1 MAARKRGGA
10 RDGGSTVIPAI
21 YNAPL
26 RPFSYHAAG
35 LVTVNGKPV
44 LKAGTGVDVDKS
56 SIALLADPPKFVCR
70 AGLKLEAALDTFGL
84 DVRGKTALDS
94 GLSTGGFT
102 DCLLQRGA
110 LRVVGVD
117 VGYGQVA
124 HSIRTHPSVV
134 LMERTNLRH
143 LRRTALPEDLGE
155 IDLVTLDLS
164 FISGGTGKAAAW
176 LGTALQGTEG

>member
-1 MAARKRGGA
+1 MHN
-10 RDGGSTVIPAI
+10 SL
-21 YNAPL
+21 L
-26 RPFSYHAAG
+26 RPFSSHAAG

-70 AGLKLEAALDTFGL
+70 AGLKLEAALDAFGL

-110 LRVVGVD
+110 ERVVGVD

-124 HSIRTHPSVV
+124 HSIRTHPSVI

-143 LRRTALPEDLGE
+143 LRRKALPEDLGE

-176 LGTALQGTEG
+176 LGTTLQGTEGQRFFCCGHLTGSALLVM